1 MVTAPEKVL
10 ISAKN
15 DDSRTAH
22 LQPLIDFLQA
32 QGNPVWQAP
41 SYRPAGA
48 NGFYFD
54 RDGYGTFYFEQ
65 PLNLSAL
72 AARFDLPDTIVL
84 GQTAV
89 YDSGNFVGIS
99 QVVPQGEPLRF
110 DL

>member
-1 MVTAPEKVL
+1 MVNSPEKVL
-10 ISAKN
+10 ISAKF

-22 LQPLIDFLQA
+22 LQPLIDFLHA
-32 QGNPVWQAP
+32 QGNPPWQAP
-41 SYRPAGA
+41 SYQRVGE

-72 AARFDLPDTIVL
+72 AARFDLPNTIVL
-84 GQTAV
+84 GKTAV
-89 YDSGNFVGIS
+89 YDSRNFVGIS
-99 QVVPQGEPLRF
+99 QVVPQGPPLRF